1 MWLEQSSVAQPFSV
15 STKNSKPTHVNVKG
29 QEFHKFSVFQ
39 IVSFHNSFRPGRR
52 LDELFIVYPT
62 YAFKQHLN
70 AAVNGRLRFVIFC
83 FCLLPVI
90 KFGKMIGVILVMPI
104 FIVFFYSNGFYGKIR
119 FASSL
124 AELAEQLPKGCMEF
138 INVPP
143 DVYRY
148 DFGLKASESQFRY
161 RAP

>member
-1 MWLEQSSVAQPFSV
+1 M
-15 STKNSKPTHVNVKG
+15 
-29 QEFHKFSVFQ
+29 
-39 IVSFHNSFRPGRR
+39 
-52 LDELFIVYPT
+52 DELFIVYPT

-70 AAVNGRLRFVIFC
+70 AAVDGRLRLVIFC
-83 FCLLPVI
+83 FCLLPVMELW
-90 KFGKMIGVILVMPI
+90 KMIDVILLLRI
-104 FIVFFYSNGFYGKIR
+104 FTVFFYSNGFYGKIR

-124 AELAEQLPKGCMEF
+124 AELAEQLPQGCVEF

-148 DFGLKASESQFRY
+148 DLGLKATESQFRY